1 MRIFKYT
8 IAVTVILSLIVL
20 ACTNMQKNKPY
31 FEHLNTFSTVYENAS
46 KSVYP
51 NQNFIY
57 LDRILV
63 ATDKDEN
70 RDILPLT
77 SASGIAVK
85 SYKEEVYAFTAGHWC
100 APGEEIDQVEFLKEL
115 NPEITFEIENR
126 VAFYGRFYKIET
138 LNYDIKNDIC
148 VIMFKSEYSKR
159 VKKIKIAKSY
169 PRIGEKV
176 YTASSPLGMFQHEL
190 RLIFEGYF
198 AGCDMDDVYCFYT
211 IPGINGSSGSGVLN
225 SKGQLVSILDV
236 SIIDFNHITGGAK
249 IENIREMYYLYI
261 P

>member
-1 MRIFKYT
+1 
-8 IAVTVILSLIVL
+8 
-20 ACTNMQKNKPY
+20 
-31 FEHLNTFSTVYENAS
+31 
-46 KSVYP
+46 
-51 NQNFIY
+51 
-57 LDRILV
+57 
-63 ATDKDEN
+63 
-70 RDILPLT
+70 
-77 SASGIAVK
+77 
-85 SYKEEVYAFTAGHWC
+85 
-100 APGEEIDQVEFLKEL
+100 
-115 NPEITFEIENR
+115 
-126 VAFYGRFYKIET
+126 
-138 LNYDIKNDIC
+138 
-148 VIMFKSEYSKR
+148 MFKSEYSKR